1 MLEQETLDTLRMQAF
16 VLVGAV
22 CLLIILNMAQSAMIG
37 YNTNRINVLEKMV
50 QQHQEAQ
57 K

>member
-16 VLVGAV
+16 VLVGTV

-37 YNTNRINVLEKMV
+37 YNTNRINVLEKIV